1 MILDRNET
9 RNEGESAS
17 GFKSESLQIFSFRRR
32 TILETWLKMWGKMW
46 KIKKEG
52 KKSLELFIV
61 QRIRGIISS
70 NINSENV

>member
-1 MILDRNET
+1 
-9 RNEGESAS
+9 
-17 GFKSESLQIFSFRRR
+17 
-32 TILETWLKMWGKMW
+32 MWGKMW